1 MSPTKIGEMTIRL
14 LSSVL
19 VNFQYSEVDVLLGLS
34 FSRITTIRAT
44 KLVCREVAL
53 APRVMV
59 SSFVVTSR
67 VANELS
73 SLAWPKS
80 FFFVINM
87 FSMICD

>member
-34 FSRITTIRAT
+34 FSRITTIKAM

-59 SSFVVTSR
+59 SCFVVTSR

-80 FFFVINM
+80 FFSVINM
-87 FSMICD
+87 FYMICD